1 MYKSI
6 KDFVMNP
13 YYMQMMQQAGQQ
25 QHGMPLQN
33 IPQQPVIRPTVI
45 PYNVETA
52 EQMSAIIPMPNTIYL
67 GINDKDRKIFI
78 KRMNNDGLTDVQ
90 TYILAGE
97 QTKKTDTQE
106 ILARLA
112 NLESKLL
119 SMGVKNESTNVA

>member
-1 MYKSI
+1 
-6 KDFVMNP
+6 MNP
-13 YYMQMMQQAGQQ
+13 YYMQMMQQAQQ
-25 QHGMPLQN
+25 PQHGMPLQN

-67 GINDKDRKIFI
+67 GINDKERKIFI

-106 ILARLA
+106 ILERIA
-112 NLESKLL
+112 NIENKKAKMLK
-119 SMGVKNESTNVA
+119 VFI

>member
-1 MYKSI
+1 
-6 KDFVMNP
+6 MNP

-25 QHGMPLQN
+25 PQHGMPLQN

-67 GINDKDRKIFI
+67 GVNDKDGKIFI
-78 KRMNNDGLTDVQ
+78 KRMNNDGLTEVQ
-90 TYILAGE
+90 TYMLAVE

-106 ILARLA
+106 ILERIA
-112 NLESKLL
+112 NIENKLL
-119 SMGVKNESTNVA
+119 NMGVKDESTSVA

>member
-1 MYKSI
+1 
-6 KDFVMNP
+6 MNP

-25 QHGMPLQN
+25 PQHGMPLQN
-33 IPQQPVIRPTVI
+33 IPQQSVMRPTVI

-106 ILARLA
+106 ILERIA
-112 NLESKLL
+112 NIENKLL
-119 SMGVKNESTNVA
+119 NMGVKDESTDVA

>member
-1 MYKSI
+1 
-6 KDFVMNP
+6 MNP

-25 QHGMPLQN
+25 PQHGMPLQN
-33 IPQQPVIRPTVI
+33 IPQQSVIRPTVI

-67 GINDKDRKIFI
+67 GINDKERKIFI

-106 ILARLA
+106 ILERIA
-112 NLESKLL
+112 NIENKLL
-119 SMGVKNESTNVA
+119 NIGVKDESTSVA

>member
-1 MYKSI
+1 
-6 KDFVMNP
+6 MNP

-25 QHGMPLQN
+25 PQHGMPLQN
-33 IPQQPVIRPTVI
+33 IPQQSVIRPTVI

-67 GINDKDRKIFI
+67 GINDKDGKIFI
-78 KRMNNDGLTDVQ
+78 KRMNNDGLTEVQ

-106 ILARLA
+106 ILERIA
-112 NLESKLL
+112 NIENKLL
-119 SMGVKNESTNVA
+119 NMGVKDESASVA

>member
-1 MYKSI
+1 
-6 KDFVMNP
+6 MNP

-45 PYNVETA
+45 PYNVETL
-52 EQMSAIIPMPNTIYL
+52 EQMSAIVPMPNTIYL
-67 GINDKDRKIFI
+67 GMNDKDGKIFI
-78 KRMNNDGLTDVQ
+78 KRMNNDGLTEVQ
-90 TYILAGE
+90 TYMLAGE

>member
-1 MYKSI
+1 
-6 KDFVMNP
+6 MNP

-25 QHGMPLQN
+25 PQHGMPLQN
-33 IPQQPVIRPTVI
+33 IPQQSVIRPTVI

-106 ILARLA
+106 ILERIA
-112 NLESKLL
+112 NIENKLL
-119 SMGVKNESTNVA
+119 NIGVKDESTSVA

>member
-25 QHGMPLQN
+25 HGMPLQN
-33 IPQQPVIRPTVI
+33 IPQQPVIKPTVI

-52 EQMSAIIPMPNTIYL
+52 EQMSAIVPMPNTIYL

>member
-1 MYKSI
+1 
-6 KDFVMNP
+6 MNP
-13 YYMQMMQQAGQQ
+13 YYMQMMQQAGQ

-67 GINDKDRKIFI
+67 GINDKDGKIFI
-78 KRMNNDGLTDVQ
+78 KRMNNDGLTEVQ
-90 TYILAGE
+90 TYMLAGE

-112 NLESKLL
+112 NLETKLL

>member
-1 MYKSI
+1 
-6 KDFVMNP
+6 MNP

-25 QHGMPLQN
+25 PQHGMPLQN
-33 IPQQPVIRPTVI
+33 IQQQSVIRPTVI

-106 ILARLA
+106 ILERIA
-112 NLESKLL
+112 NIENKLL
-119 SMGVKNESTNVA
+119 NIGVKDESTSVA